1 MKTENRFLYALKFI
15 ACLFVITIHAPFGGA
30 FGDIVLSI
38 SRFAVP
44 FFFAVSGRFLL
55 LLRDGS
61 VVTSPEVIRERVKKS
76 LFKLMKMTA
85 VVYLI
90 HLCFSLA
97 FNLLQ
102 GMSFNEWL
110 TMKFN
115 PFEARAF
122 FMFNSGRFIY
132 DGSYVFDHM
141 WYLFALIYVYLLII
155 IFAPFLRKWY
165 KGLIAILLFFLYFG
179 ELLQTY
185 YPIRPF
191 DISISTW
198 YVLRNWLFVGIPFVL
213 LGILF
218 GDFADTHRKS
228 MGKFRIPS
236 FAAIAVGIILGFIEF
251 KIFGAKEVYL
261 GSLVIV
267 TGLLFLSE
275 SEADFGGFLSDL
287 GKRAS
292 SNAYFYHVL
301 IIAVLDIM
309 SQNGI
314 IPLYTMWQKPLI
326 VMAICT
332 LVFGMLPLFIE
343 KRRRTNE

>member
-1 MKTENRFLYALKFI
+1 MKTENRFLYALKLI
-15 ACLFVITIHAPFGGA
+15 GSLFVITIHAPFGGTV
-30 FGDIVLSI
+30 GDVIMSMA
-38 SRFAVP
+38 RFAVP

-55 LLRDGS
+55 VSRDGS
-61 VVTSPEVIRERVKKS
+61 IVQETSEIRSKVKGS
-76 LFKLMKMTA
+76 LIKLIRMTA
-85 VVYLI
+85 AVYLI
-90 HLCFSLA
+90 HLVFSMA
-97 FNLLQ
+97 VNIKG
-102 GMSFNEWL
+102 GMSFSEWL

-122 FMFNSGRFIY
+122 FLFNSGRFIY

-155 IFAPFLRKWY
+155 IFAPVLRKWY
-165 KGLIAILLFFLYFG
+165 KGLIVILLGLLYFG

-198 YVLRNWLFVGIPFVL
+198 YVIRNWLFVGMPFVL

-218 GDFADTHRKS
+218 GDYADEHRDS
-228 MGKFRIPS
+228 IARFRIPS
-236 FAAIAVGIILGFIEF
+236 MIAVAIGVICGIIEF
-251 KIFGAKEVYL
+251 SIWGSKEVYF
-261 GSLVIV
+261 GSLIIV
-267 TGLLFLSE
+267 AGLLFLSE
-275 SEADFGGFLSDL
+275 CEATAGGVLSNL

-292 SNAYFYHVL
+292 SEIYFYHVL

-314 IPLYTMWQKPLI
+314 IPVYLMWQKPLI
-326 VMAICT
+326 VMAIC
-332 LVFGMLPLFIE
+332 LVLFGAVPLLMQ
-343 KRRRTNE
+343 KKTVDR

>member
-1 MKTENRFLYALKFI
+1 MKTENRFIYALKLI
-15 ACLFVITIHAPFGGA
+15 GSLFVITIHAPFGGPV
-30 FGDIVLSI
+30 GDAIMSMA
-38 SRFAVP
+38 RFAVP

-55 LLRDGS
+55 VSRDGS
-61 VVTSPEVIRERVKKS
+61 LVRDTSQIRSKVGGS
-76 LFKLMKMTA
+76 LIKLIRMTA
-85 VVYLI
+85 AVYLI
-90 HLCFSLA
+90 HLVFSMA
-97 FNLLQ
+97 VNMKG
-102 GMSFNEWL
+102 GMSFSEWL

-122 FMFNSGRFIY
+122 FLFNSGRFIY

-155 IFAPFLRKWY
+155 IFAPVLRKWY
-165 KGLIAILLFFLYFG
+165 KGLIVILLGLLYFG

-198 YVLRNWLFVGIPFVL
+198 YVIRNWLFVGMPFVL

-218 GDFADTHRKS
+218 SDYADEHKDN
-228 MGKFRIPS
+228 MAGLRIPS
-236 FAAIAVGIILGFIEF
+236 MIAVGVGIICGIVEF
-251 KIFGAKEVYL
+251 SIWGSKEVYF
-261 GSLVIV
+261 GSLIIV
-267 TGLLFLSE
+267 VGLLFLSE
-275 SEADFGGFLSDL
+275 CEASAGGILSNL

-292 SNAYFYHVL
+292 SEIYFYHVL

-314 IPLYTMWQKPLI
+314 IPVYLMWQKPLI
-326 VMAICT
+326 VMAVC
-332 LVFGMLPLFIE
+332 LVLFGAVPLLLQ
-343 KRRRTNE
+343 KKTVDK

>member
-61 VVTSPEVIRERVKKS
+61 VVTETEAIRERVKKS

-85 VVYLI
+85 AVYLI
-90 HLCFSLA
+90 HLCFSLV
-97 FNLLQ
+97 FNLMQ
-102 GMSFNEWL
+102 KMTFREWL

-155 IFAPFLRKWY
+155 IFAPVLRKWY
-165 KGLIAILLFFLYFG
+165 RGLIAILLFFLYFG

-198 YVLRNWLFVGIPFVL
+198 YVLRNWLFVGMPFVL

-218 GDFADTHRKS
+218 GDFASAHKND
-228 MGKFRIPS
+228 MGSFLIPS
-236 FAAIAVGIILGFIEF
+236 MIAIAAGIILSFIEF

-267 TGLLFLSE
+267 TALLFLSE
-275 SEADFGGFLSDL
+275 PAAHFGGILSDL

-314 IPLYTMWQKPLI
+314 IPLYTMRQKPLI

-332 LVFGMLPLFIE
+332 LVFGIIPLFIE
-343 KRRRTNE
+343 KRRTNNE